1 MNRDLFNQMVNLL
14 IPYLDSL
21 FARKAFVNLA
31 LTPTSSIIPHI
42 EWAGSAQDFTV
53 QLFDACIKY
62 GDKYGLTALDALLV
76 TASEQMGIEDAD
88 KAEQLR
94 GQIATISVDQMRTWV
109 EVDAAASAS
118 TAPQSIMRD
127 NISMG
132 NISGANTG
140 IAIGG
145 DASANVTQT
154 YTQTGG
160 MQFRFGDNTN
170 FSNIGNMAAGNMGAR
185 SAPVEE
191 DTNTLQNAVDAL
203 YAELDKLGAATMQNE
218 RKILKSRVKK
228 LLEEVEDFDPDP
240 GSISS
245 KCDRVLASANK
256 FSGTLTTIKPLAEDI
271 IQIIESM

>member
-76 TASEQMGIEDAD
+76 TASEQMGLEDAD

-94 GQIATISVDQMRTWV
+94 EQIASISVDEMRTWV
-109 EVDAAASAS
+109 EVDAPASANA
-118 TAPQSIMRD
+118 APQPTMRD
-127 NISMG
+127 NISVG
-132 NISGANTG
+132 NISGNNTG

-145 DASANVTQT
+145 DASSNVSQT

-160 MQFRFGDNTN
+160 MQFSFGDNAN
-170 FSNIGNMAAGNMGAR
+170 FSNMGNMAAGNIGAG
-185 SAPVEE
+185 SVAVVEE
-191 DTNTLQNAVDAL
+191 DTDRLQTAVDAL
-203 YAELDKLGAATMQNE
+203 CTELDKLGLTLMQRE
-218 RKILKSRVKK
+218 RKILKSRVEK
-228 LLEEVEDFDPDP
+228 LLQEIEDFDPDP

-245 KCDRVLASANK
+245 KCDRV
-256 FSGTLTTIKPLAEDI
+256 
-271 IQIIESM
+271 